1 MPKRLIKILAINPG
15 TRYIGVAVFEG
26 PELLDWRVKVTKGRW
41 SKEKPNKLML
51 IVRSFIDRYEP
62 DVLAIKKLQC
72 SRSSENLNRLI
83 HRIKQLSKRKGL
95 RVHQYSIKEVEKFFF
110 PEGKTN
116 KRKLA
121 EILALKYP
129 ELSHELKKEKANKNP
144 YHIRMFEAAALGAVC
159 SHQLDKN

>member
-1 MPKRLIKILAINPG
+1 MPKKIPKILAINPG
-15 TRYIGVAVFEG
+15 TRYVGVAVFEG
-26 PELLDWRVKVTKGRW
+26 PELLDWRVKVFKGKW
-41 SKEKPNKLML
+41 SKEKSNKLML

-62 DVLAIKKLQC
+62 DVLAIKKLQR

-95 RVHQYSIKEVEKFFF
+95 RVHQYSIKEVEQFFF

-129 ELSHELKKEKANKNP
+129 ELSHELKKEESNKNP
-144 YHIRMFEAAALGAVC
+144 YQIRMFEAVALGAIC
-159 SHQLDKN
+159 SYRLSN